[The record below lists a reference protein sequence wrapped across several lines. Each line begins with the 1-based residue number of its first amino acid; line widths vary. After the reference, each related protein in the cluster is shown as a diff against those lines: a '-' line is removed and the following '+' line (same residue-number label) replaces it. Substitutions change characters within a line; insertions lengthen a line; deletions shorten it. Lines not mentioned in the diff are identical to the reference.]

1 MGIESG
7 NGTLTVRPNTN
18 SPTRSNSVLQR
29 RLDSKQ
35 FSSVG
40 GLNQSRKRLGGQRD
54 KVIRAKIKLK
64 RPTKHNSPRG
74 NPEGAIGREQAGPIS
89 EQVKDGWE
97 ITTRRES
104 DLFWDGVQV
113 LQPGIGKARSQS
125 PSMLNNDG
133 RQGRESTKEVHRQ
146 ALSDVLGGRTV
157 QKPVSQGVQSTTFAD
172 HCAKKTNA
180 EHERWSR

>member
-54 KVIRAKIKLK
+54 KVIRAKIKLE
-64 RPTKHNSPRG
+64 RPAKHHSP
-74 NPEGAIGREQAGPIS
+74 
-89 EQVKDGWE
+89 
-97 ITTRRES
+97 
-104 DLFWDGVQV
+104 
-113 LQPGIGKARSQS
+113 
-125 PSMLNNDG
+125 
-133 RQGRESTKEVHRQ
+133 
-146 ALSDVLGGRTV
+146 
-157 QKPVSQGVQSTTFAD
+157 
-172 HCAKKTNA
+172 
-180 EHERWSR
+180 